1 MDIPLKKR
9 IKNRIDLL
17 LNYQSKHNRYDGFVD
32 LDPFDNKQKIIT
44 TKYQNCSTTSEK
56 YYFYPTYLLHRMYL
70 NSFAK
75 HLFLPEEKKHI
86 S

>member
-1 MDIPLKKR
+1 M
-9 IKNRIDLL
+9 
-17 LNYQSKHNRYDGFVD
+17 D

-56 YYFYPTYLLHRMYL
+56 YCFYPTYLLHRMYL